1 MVFLIIH
8 TRNSTRKAKCEN
20 APPRLPIQTDNLT
33 TIEPYA
39 HVMSNGKKIPFGK
52 NAHQKTC
59 KK

>member
-8 TRNSTRKAKCEN
+8 TRKRSAAT
-20 APPRLPIQTDNLT
+20 LPIQTDNLT